1 MRRRIRKI
9 CEPSCIAEGTATTE
23 LSEHENSARKRERC
37 REMLASLEAEH
48 GLIDPEHVAVD
59 SVRYHTAHH
68 ASWICLDTVNRHLLE
83 NETILSH
90 PDLYR
95 LADQAHEV
103 LFQLY
108 QRFGEKLVSPET
120 PEV

>member
-1 MRRRIRKI
+1 MSDRRACKGIGFCGMTIRY
-9 CEPSCIAEGTATTE
+9 ETSR
-23 LSEHENSARKRERC
+23 SDD
-37 REMLASLEAEH
+37 EAKQ
-48 GLIDPEHVAVD
+48 GLIDPEHVAID

-68 ASWICLDTVNRHLLE
+68 ASWICLDIVSRHLLE